1 MAVSC
6 NRKLVYCVHNH
17 KLMYSI
23 RQLLMQSSQSGRGKT
38 DMEIRKESY
47 FASVYPEKMF
57 DVVLRKVTRRSLR
70 KLGVEE

>member
-1 MAVSC
+1 
-6 NRKLVYCVHNH
+6 
-17 KLMYSI
+17 
-23 RQLLMQSSQSGRGKT
+23 MQSSQSGRGKT